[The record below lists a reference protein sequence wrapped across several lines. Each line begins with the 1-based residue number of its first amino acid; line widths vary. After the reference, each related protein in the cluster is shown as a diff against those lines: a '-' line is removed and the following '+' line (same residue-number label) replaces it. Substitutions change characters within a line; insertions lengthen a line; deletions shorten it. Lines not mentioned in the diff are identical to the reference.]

1 MLLTYSFHMHFSNF
15 GLPELNRTALANA
28 ATVSGHSHDIYIRK
42 QSSIFPHK
50 KIRPWPDFT
59 MQNQYF
65 PFASSFLAGSM
76 PSSHH

>member
-28 ATVSGHSHDIYIRK
+28 ATVSGIRTI
-42 QSSIFPHK
+42 SISVNKAVSFHK

-65 PFASSFLAGSM
+65 PFASSLAGSM